1 MPKRLSVAAALVDDE
16 STVSVE
22 RSSMET
28 MGITH
33 GDVVL
38 LAQGGRKTVALARL
52 DASDEAQPGVV
63 RVSTIMRRSLRI
75 DIGDDVTVTGLGID
89 VPNGT
94 FIRVLPIDDTVDEG
108 MMGERLFENYLQPYF
123 ADAFR
128 PVQEGDLLLVS
139 CQEGGPDVEFVVVET
154 DPKPYGIVGPK
165 TDIFY
170 NGSPVSRHDVL
181 IKYYRFCNR

>member
-22 RSSMET
+22 RSAMET

-52 DASDEAQPGVV
+52 DASDEAQPGVA
-63 RVSTIMRRSLRI
+63 RVSTIMRRNLRI
-75 DIGDDVTVTGLGID
+75 DIGDDVTVTGLGSD

-108 MMGERLFENYLQPYF
+108 MMGRRSF
-123 ADAFR
+123 AR
-128 PVQEGDLLLVS
+128 
-139 CQEGGPDVEFVVVET
+139 
-154 DPKPYGIVGPK
+154 PK

-181 IKYYRFCNR
+181 IKYYRFCNRLLDKV